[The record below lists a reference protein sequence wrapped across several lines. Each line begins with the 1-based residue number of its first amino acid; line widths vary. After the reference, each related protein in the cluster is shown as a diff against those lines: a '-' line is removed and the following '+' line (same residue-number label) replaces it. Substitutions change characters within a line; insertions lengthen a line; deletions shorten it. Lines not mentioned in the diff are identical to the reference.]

1 MVKIFQYGT
10 SLLIIK
16 LSIIRKVRLSHFK
29 VKKVTINSKEFLTAL
44 QDLYN
49 ALVSID
55 EKNRISEFANCEQDV
70 DFLCDKISIELY
82 AKLKDMAFEILNMP
96 SRWSGDL
103 EEAMRIDILT
113 SKIEPLWENFDSE
126 WNKNCN

>member
-16 LSIIRKVRLSHFK
+16 LSISRKVRLSHFK
-29 VKKVTINSKEFLTAL
+29 VKKVTTNSKEFLTAL

-55 EKNRISEFANCEQDV
+55 EKNRISEFANCEQNV

-82 AKLKDMAFEILNMP
+82 AKLKDMAFEVLNMP

-126 WNKNCN
+126 WKKNCN

>member
-1 MVKIFQYGT
+1 MVP
-10 SLLIIK
+10 LLIIK
-16 LSIIRKVRLSHFK
+16 LSIIRKVSLSHIK

-55 EKNRISEFANCEQDV
+55 EKNRISEFANCEQNV

-126 WNKNCN
+126 WKKNYN

>member
-1 MVKIFQYGT
+1 M
-10 SLLIIK
+10 
-16 LSIIRKVRLSHFK
+16 SHIK

-44 QDLYN
+44 KDLYN

-55 EKNRISEFANCEQDV
+55 EKNRISELANCEQNL
-70 DFLCDKISIELY
+70 DFLRAKMSTELY
-82 AKLKDMAFEILNMP
+82 DKLKDMASEVINMP

-113 SKIEPLWENFDSE
+113 SKIEPLWENFDAE
-126 WNKNCN
+126 WKKNYN

>member
-16 LSIIRKVRLSHFK
+16 LSIIRKLLLSHFK

-55 EKNRISEFANCEQDV
+55 EKNRISEFANCEQNV
-70 DFLCDKISIELY
+70 DFLYDKISIELY
-82 AKLKDMAFEILNMP
+82 AKLKDMAFEVLNMP

-126 WNKNCN
+126 WKKNCN

>member
-29 VKKVTINSKEFLTAL
+29 AKKVTINSKEFLTAL

-82 AKLKDMAFEILNMP
+82 AKLKDMAFEVLNMP

-126 WNKNCN
+126 WKKNCN

>member
-49 ALVSID
+49 ALISID
-55 EKNRISEFANCEQDV
+55 EKNRISEFANCEQNV

-126 WNKNCN
+126 WKKNCN

>member
-49 ALVSID
+49 ALISID
-55 EKNRISEFANCEQDV
+55 EKNRISEFANCEQNV

-82 AKLKDMAFEILNMP
+82 AKLKDMAFEVLNMP

-126 WNKNCN
+126 WKKNCN

>member
-29 VKKVTINSKEFLTAL
+29 VKKVTTNSKEFLTAL

-55 EKNRISEFANCEQDV
+55 EKNRISEFANCEQNV
-70 DFLCDKISIELY
+70 DFLYDKISIELY
-82 AKLKDMAFEILNMP
+82 AKLKDMAFEVLNMP

-126 WNKNCN
+126 WKKNCN

>member
-1 MVKIFQYGT
+1 M
-10 SLLIIK
+10 
-16 LSIIRKVRLSHFK
+16 SHIK

-44 QDLYN
+44 KDLYN

-55 EKNRISEFANCEQDV
+55 EKNRISELANCEQNL
-70 DFLCDKISIELY
+70 DFLRDKMSTELY
-82 AKLKDMAFEILNMP
+82 DKLKDMASEVIDMP

-126 WNKNCN
+126 WKKNFN

>member
-16 LSIIRKVRLSHFK
+16 LSISRKVRLSHFK
-29 VKKVTINSKEFLTAL
+29 VKKVTTNSKEFLTAL

-55 EKNRISEFANCEQDV
+55 EKNRISEFANCEQNV
-70 DFLCDKISIELY
+70 DFLYDKISIELY
-82 AKLKDMAFEILNMP
+82 AKLKDMAFEVLNMP

-126 WNKNCN
+126 WKKNCN